1 MSPRSQRMAARA
13 VHPQQEFDSSSSS
26 SEDSATDS
34 SDAEAAKKAR
44 ASFARPADWMIILGA
59 VLAACAGI
67 VNVGALLELRTVVS
81 HMTGLT
87 TNLGLRLEGVRIGMF
102 SADGDHV
109 NSILTGD
116 SLHGHAGLAREAM
129 LLILCFIF
137 GAFLC
142 GLVIPKNALHF
153 GGKSFYGVAL
163 IGTSILCTLC
173 TVFSFSHL
181 RMPAACSAACAS
193 GMQNAM
199 CTMHLGAVVRTTHVT
214 GTATDI
220 GSTLGRATMIVLR
233 AACERRRRS
242 NLENAELEADLNKLT
257 VLVTIFT
264 FFFVG
269 CFLGALTHSHLGAW
283 TFVVPAIATG
293 LMGVLYT
300 CFRTKMKQQ
309 IKRMQVRQLEAEIE
323 EVAEM
328 VQRAR
333 SRSQHSTTARVGS
346 PPHQEPSTGDFD
358 VQMEHALEVLQDLQ
372 ATIRDIYDDDDNDTQ
387 RDKHDARGGRDDCHS
402 VASDGTGQSNA
413 PLRITGTARA

>member
-1 MSPRSQRMAARA
+1 MAARA
-13 VHPQQEFDSSSSS
+13 VHPRQECDSNSS
-26 SEDSATDS
+26 SEDSATES
-34 SDAEAAKKAR
+34 SDSEAVKKAR
-44 ASFARPADWMIILGA
+44 ASFARPADWMIVFGA

-102 SADGDHV
+102 SADGEHV
-109 NSILTGD
+109 NSILTGE
-116 SLHGHAGLAREAM
+116 SLHGHAGLAREAL
-129 LLILCFIF
+129 LLIVCFIF

-173 TVFSFSHL
+173 TVFSFWHM

-220 GSTLGRATMIVLR
+220 GSTLGRATMIVVR

-242 NLENAELEADLNKLT
+242 YLEKVELEVDLKKLT
-257 VLVTIFT
+257 VLLIIFT
-264 FFFVG
+264 SFFVG

-283 TFVVPAIATG
+283 TFAVPAIATG

-300 CFRTKMKQQ
+300 CFRARMKRQ
-309 IKRMQVRQLEAEIE
+309 IKRMQVRRLEAEIE
-323 EVAEM
+323 EVTDI

-333 SRSQHSTTARVGS
+333 SGSQHSTAAAVGS
-346 PPHQEPSTGDFD
+346 SSHGRAGAED
-358 VQMEHALEVLQDLQ
+358 VDGQVEHALEVLQDLH
-372 ATIRDIYDDDDNDTQ
+372 ATIQEIYDVDDNS
-387 RDKHDARGGRDDCHS
+387 RERGKRGARSGRDECDS
-402 VASDGTGQSNA
+402 VASDTTGQSNA
-413 PLRITGTARA
+413 PLRRVDTTRF

>member
-309 IKRMQVRQLEAEIE
+309 IKRMQVRRLEAEIE
-323 EVAEM
+323 EVTDI

-333 SRSQHSTTARVGS
+333 SGSQHSTAAAVGS
-346 PPHQEPSTGDFD
+346 SSHGRAGAED
-358 VQMEHALEVLQDLQ
+358 VDGQVEHALEVLQDMQ
-372 ATIRDIYDDDDNDTQ
+372 ATIQDIYDDDGDNITNG
-387 RDKHDARGGRDDCHS
+387 KRGTRSGRDECDS
-402 VASDGTGQSNA
+402 VASGGTGQSSS
-413 PLRITGTARA
+413 PLRRVGSTRA